1 MGRGTIR
8 TRCRRAAS
16 PEWLC
21 LVALVV
27 VIGAAGWGGV
37 LLAAEAAKSPQQAEA
52 EALAAQARPLAEA
65 GKHDEALAKA
75 EKALA
80 VDGKCG
86 LALFVRGCARQ
97 GKGQLDDA
105 IKDFE
110 AVTGQS
116 GREPAL
122 VALRADAFAKRAA
135 ALNAQ
140 GKHLAA
146 IDSAYFGILEK
157 NDHFECHLNR
167 GLAYL
172 ARHEWEKAARSFEKA
187 VQANP
192 KSAAA
197 ISHRGFANGARGYY
211 DWTVGDQNKALE
223 IDPKLAIAY
232 ERRAAARIAKALTSA
247 KPNLKDAAA
256 DVAKALEIDPQL
268 PEALCDRAFLA
279 GLAGDFKKAAADADA
294 AVAAAPKLARAHLTR
309 GIVHAHAKESE
320 AAVRCFD
327 AALEIDPKLT
337 DALAARG
344 QARLALKDYAAA
356 VADFGRAIELDPK
369 ALAAFQGRAAARR
382 KQAAAK
388 GTPLEGA
395 DLEAVKADPARARE
409 LEEAVAKKPDPA
421 KGKDKGDKPPAFTD
435 DSPRL
440 VLESKPVDPARL
452 GQALASARKID
463 KLVAAGYATHKVE
476 PMPRTTDAQFVRRIY
491 LDIVGTIPTYKQ
503 TTAFLAS
510 SDPDKRAKLIDELLG
525 SDGYASHFFNYWA
538 DILRYRDRLSED
550 VRGEPYRQWIK
561 RSLAANKPWDEFVS
575 ELLTA
580 EGLIWENPAT
590 GYLQRDPGMPLDNVN
605 NTVRIFLGTRIGCA
619 QCHNHPFDKWTQK
632 QFYQTAAFVFPT
644 QTQTYGGD
652 KRFWPDDPGK
662 RLREEYS
669 KIEQE
674 EEDRRQRS
682 YQFDAHLRV
691 NMKIVNENL
700 GRKVQLPKD
709 YAYSDAKPGDVV
721 PPKTLF
727 GPDVTL
733 SPGESPRKAFARW
746 LTGKENPRFALT
758 IANRLWKQVFGIGQ
772 IEPVDDMMDSTV
784 AENPE
789 LMRFLEAEMKRLDFD
804 MKEYLRI
811 LFNTETYQ
819 RQACD
824 QELLPG
830 TPYHFPGP
838 ILRRMTAEQA
848 WDSFLTLAIA
858 PLEYREPPA
867 DLYREAAACDLSK
880 DPAEKILAAHAKVG
894 EIDRMRSRTQEKY
907 KYKGNLLARA
917 SELPAPVP
925 ANHFLRMFGQ
935 SDRELIAASSTTA
948 SVPQV
953 LFMFNGQISHML
965 LEKNSTIYN
974 NIVKKK
980 SVGDGVRVVFLTI
993 LSREPD
999 AEELALATKEVRSDG
1014 PAGYGNVVWS
1024 LVNTREFMFIQ

>member
-1 MGRGTIR
+1 MGRAGNSLRSNSIGIR
-8 TRCRRAAS
+8 CLIALAIAVGGPGDPLHAAD
-16 PEWLC
+16 
-21 LVALVV
+21 
-27 VIGAAGWGGV
+27 
-37 LLAAEAAKSPQQAEA
+37 AAKSPQQTEA
-52 EALAAQARPLAEA
+52 EGIAAAARPLVEA
-65 GKHDEALAKA
+65 GKWDEAIAAA
-75 EKALA
+75 EKALKI
-80 VDGKCG
+80 DEKCP
-86 LALFVRGCARQ
+86 LALFVRGRGRQ
-97 GKGQLDDA
+97 GKGQLDEA
-105 IKDFE
+105 IRDFE
-110 AVTGQS
+110 AVTGQG
-116 GREPAL
+116 GRDPAL
-122 VALRADAFAKRAA
+122 VALRADAFAKRSA
-135 ALNAQ
+135 ALHAQ
-140 GKHLAA
+140 GKHLQA

-157 NDHFECHLNR
+157 NDHFECHFNR

-211 DWTVGDQNKALE
+211 DWTIGDQNRAIEL
-223 IDPKLAIAY
+223 DPKLAIAY
-232 ERRAAARIAKALTSA
+232 ERRAAARITKALKSA
-247 KPNLKDAAA
+247 KPNLKDATA
-256 DVAKALEIDPQL
+256 DVAKALELDPNL

-279 GLAGDFKKAAADADA
+279 GLAGDLKKAAADADA
-294 AVAAAPKLARAHLTR
+294 AIAAAPKLARAHLTR
-309 GIVHAHAKESE
+309 GLVHAHAKEPE
-320 AAVRCFD
+320 AAIRSFD
-327 AALEIDPKLT
+327 AALEIDPKLA
-337 DALAARG
+337 DALAGRG
-344 QARLALKDYAAA
+344 QARLATKDYAAA
-356 VADFGRAIELDPK
+356 IADFSRVIDVDPASIP
-369 ALAAFQGRAAARR
+369 ALQGRAAARR
-382 KQAAAK
+382 KQAAVK
-388 GTPLEGA
+388 GTPLEGS
-395 DLEAVKADPARARE
+395 DLEAVKADTAKAKE
-409 LEEAVAKKPDPA
+409 LEEAIAKKADAA
-421 KGKDKGDKPPAFTD
+421 KWKDKDKGEKPPAFTD
-435 DSPRL
+435 ESPRL
-440 VLESKPVDPARL
+440 ALESKAVDPARL
-452 GQALASARKID
+452 PQSLKSARQID
-463 KLVAAGYATHKVE
+463 KLVAAGHAAHKVE

-491 LDIVGTIPTYKQ
+491 LDVVGTIPTYKQ

-510 SDPDKRAKLIDELLG
+510 TDPDKRVKLVDELLG

-561 RSLAANKPWDEFVS
+561 KSLAENKPWDRMVS
-575 ELLTA
+575 EMLTA
-580 EGLIWENPAT
+580 EGLIWDNPAT

-652 KRFWPDDPGK
+652 KRFWPEDPGK

-727 GPDVTL
+727 GPDISL
-733 SPGESPRKAFARW
+733 SPGDSPRKAFARW
-746 LTGKENPRFALT
+746 LTSKDNPRFALT
-758 IANRLWKQVFGIGQ
+758 IANRLWKQVFGVGQ

-804 MKEYLRI
+804 MKEFLRI
-811 LFNTETYQ
+811 LLNTETYQ

-867 DLYREAAACDLSK
+867 DLYRDAAACDLAK
-880 DPAEKILAAHAKVG
+880 DSAERILAAHAKVG
-894 EIDRMRSRTQEKY
+894 EIDRMRSKTQDKY

-935 SDRELIAASSTTA
+935 SDRELIAASSTAA

-993 LSREPD
+993 LNREPD

>member
-1 MGRGTIR
+1 MR
-8 TRCRRAAS
+8 RRACDRRRSFLTGAF
-16 PEWLC
+16 
-21 LVALVV
+21 ATAAGGV
-27 VIGAAGWGGV
+27 VIAVGLAACV
-37 LLAAEAAKSPQQAEA
+37 APAAEATKSPQQAEA
-52 EALAAQARPLAEA
+52 EAIAAQARPLADA
-65 GKHDEALAKA
+65 GKWDEAIAAADRALKVD
-75 EKALA
+75 EKCALA
-80 VDGKCG
+80 
-86 LALFVRGCARQ
+86 LYVRGCGRK
-97 GKGQLDDA
+97 GKGQFDEA

-110 AVTGQS
+110 AVTGQG
-116 GREPAL
+116 GRDPAV
-122 VALRADAFAKRAA
+122 VALRADAFAKRSA
-135 ALNAQ
+135 ALHAQ
-140 GKHLAA
+140 GKHLQA

-157 NDHFECHLNR
+157 NDHFECHFNR

-172 ARHEWEKAARSFEKA
+172 ARHEWDKAARSFEKA

-197 ISHRGFANGARGYY
+197 ISHRGFANGARGYF
-211 DWTVGDQNKALE
+211 DWTIGDQNRAIEL
-223 IDPKLAIAY
+223 DPKLAIAY
-232 ERRAAARIAKALTSA
+232 ERRAAARLAKNDVKNAV
-247 KPNLKDAAA
+247 KDIT
-256 DVAKALEIDPQL
+256 KALELDPNL
-268 PEALCDRAFLA
+268 PEALCDRAFVTA
-279 GLAGDFKKAAADADA
+279 FGGDLKKAAADAEA
-294 AVAAAPKLARAHLTR
+294 ALAAAPKLARAHLTR
-309 GIVHAHAKESE
+309 GIVHAQAKEHE
-320 AAVRCFD
+320 AAIKRFD

-337 DALAARG
+337 DALAGRG
-344 QARLALKDYAAA
+344 QARLATKGYDAA
-356 VADFGRAIELDPK
+356 VADFTAAIELDPK
-369 ALAAFQGRAAARR
+369 SIPALHGRAQARR
-382 KQAAAK
+382 KAAATK

-395 DLEAVKADPARARE
+395 DLEAVKADTALARE
-409 LEEAVAKKPDPA
+409 LEEAIAKKND
-421 KGKDKGDKPPAFTD
+421 KTKDKAKTDKPPAFED

-440 VLESKPVDPARL
+440 ALGSKPVAPGKLA
-452 GQALASARKID
+452 QALKSARQID
-463 KLVAAGYATHKVE
+463 RLVAANHAAHKIE
-476 PMPRTTDAQFVRRIY
+476 PMPRTTDAQFVRRIH
-491 LDIVGTIPTYKQ
+491 LDVVGTIPTYKQ

-561 RSLAANKPWDEFVS
+561 TSLAANKPWDEMVS
-575 ELLTA
+575 EMLTA
-580 EGLIWENPAT
+580 EGLVWENPAT

-652 KRFWPDDPGK
+652 KRFWPEDPGK

-733 SPGESPRKAFARW
+733 SAGESPRKAFAKW
-746 LTGKENPRFALT
+746 VTSKDNPRFALT
-758 IANRLWKQVFGIGQ
+758 IANRLWKQVFGVGQ

-804 MKEYLRI
+804 MKEFLRI

-867 DLYREAAACDLSK
+867 DLYREAAACDLAK
-880 DPAEKILAAHAKVG
+880 DSAEKVLASHAKVG
-894 EIDRMRSRTQEKY
+894 EFDRMRNKTQDKY

-917 SELPAPVP
+917 SELPSPVP

-935 SDRELIAASSTTA
+935 SDRELIAASSTA
-948 SVPQV
+948 GSVPQV